1 MNNDNQIW
9 AVLLEPEYFEPGTL
23 VVLDP
28 NVFDEMPPNSVG
40 LIVSRD
46 EKPSPDPLY
55 GSQYNHNVLV
65 GECVYHATRSSFIR
79 KY

>member
-1 MNNDNQIW
+1 MKRRAYIG
-9 AVLLEPEYFEPGTL
+9 LTLEPEYFEPGTL

-28 NVFDEMPPNSVG
+28 NVFNNMPPNSVG

-46 EKPSPDPLY
+46 EKPSPDAVY

-65 GECVYHATRSSFIR
+65 GDRVYNAARIAFIR